1 MRPRT
6 IRGQLARIVL
16 VSLALVS
23 ALLGSSIARYAGDY
37 RDSGDTVDAVALALT
52 VQDVLHEAQRER
64 GLSNGWLG
72 GDGRLQNA
80 VVDQRGNTDR
90 ALRALDDAMAGT
102 APGTAQVRSAVG
114 QFAALGATR
123 VQIDARRIAR
133 PAAFQF
139 YTDGINAL
147 NHLRLGLDQASDA
160 EVRHGLQTLYALGE
174 AKEQTARQ
182 RGFLNGVFAAEEFA
196 PGEYVQF
203 LDIRAAKVAALSAF
217 ARDATPPQQSMLDA
231 ALLSENAVQATE
243 SENVAIESA
252 AGPLVRK
259 VDAIAWWSQMTAVI
273 DQERA
278 VQQTIGDSVRARA
291 AELRRDA
298 ALWLGGLLVVA
309 LIAIAAEIALVLAS
323 MRAIVRP
330 LAALAAEADEV
341 ASHRLPDVIAAWHT
355 AGDTPPDPP
364 EPVRVPS
371 GAGIEIAAV
380 AGALDRVQATAFELA
395 SQQAVLRRNSTES
408 MSNLARRN
416 QNLVRRQLGL
426 ISEFEKGELDPKTLS
441 NLFELDHLA
450 TRMRRNAES
459 LLVLVGSES
468 PRRWAEPIPLVDVIR
483 AGLSEVDD
491 YRRVVLRRID
501 DVTVTGAVVSELAH
515 ILAELI
521 ENGLAFSPP
530 DMEVEVHGR
539 KTGNDYVIAVVD
551 HGVGMSADHLAEANA
566 RLRGDRDFLVAPT
579 RYLGHY
585 VVGRLA
591 GRHGI
596 DIELNT
602 SPVSGIVA
610 RLRIPPEI
618 LVGNR
623 GQSGESAPTGES
635 SVPHD
640 SSTSDSADFESGVL
654 VAARPSDDAK
664 GEAHE
669 SGERRPAHSAPAD
682 DAPGSAAAAARNGWA
697 SGTPAHAAGTS
708 RTSRRADDPAATTSA
723 PVSSVSTG
731 RSVSGH
737 DENRNRHDIA
747 SPSEAGRVA
756 PSTGTDSTP
765 RAAEQPAPSTT
776 AWWNVA
782 DEESPAAEPAPPVER
797 TRNGLVKRVKRNR
810 GAAAP
815 AARPM
820 PPRPPSTPV
829 PDRSPDEVRGMLSA
843 FRTGMQ
849 KSVQT
854 DDRPPA
860 NRPSSSRPTPVES
873 PAGPVPPRTN
883 GPASAAVPQ
892 RRTPVTNTGPRR
904 GAASSGPAGSVASDT
919 PSRPIQTAPG
929 SAQGQQGPSE
939 GFSRPVGAVPAPGDA
954 LPSATAQRPRA
965 EVSQRPS
972 AAVPPDAVR
981 PPTGAASATGGVPQS
996 AAVTVTGEV
1005 SHIAPVPPTRGAPIA
1020 AASPTGGVSPPGAV
1034 SSAAAALPTGAAPP
1048 LEGRPASSAEHAR
1061 PIGAMPSG
1069 PASGSGSVPAGI
1081 LPSGSAGTVSPTT
1094 GPRPVGIVP
1103 PAGQRPVGIMPSS
1116 PGPHPAGS
1124 LPPGTAR
1131 PRPASNVPAE
1141 PNSTESSGAART
1153 PAGADPSNAA
1163 ARGNGGVPAFPAL
1176 PQRSDAVRSTAFRGQ
1191 RAPSPG
1197 FRAPALEAG
1206 GATPP
1211 ADSPSTSTGAVTA
1224 DELSR
1229 RPTAAPRTP
1238 PVRGGQLPRTWPP
1251 PSAAAPDEQPRL
1263 PQRRVLSRDENS
1275 GATET

>member
-6 IRGQLARIVL
+6 IRGQLARIVV

-23 ALLGSSIARYAGDY
+23 ALLGMSIARYAGDY
-37 RDSGDTVDAVALALT
+37 RHSGDTVDAVALALT
-52 VQDVLHEAQRER
+52 VQDALHEAQRER

-80 VVDQRGNTDR
+80 VMDQRGNTDR
-90 ALRALDDAMAGT
+90 ALRALDAAMAGT
-102 APGTAQVRSAVG
+102 APGAAQVRSAVG
-114 QFAALGATR
+114 QFAALAATR

-147 NHLRLGLDQASDA
+147 NHLRLGLDQAGDA
-160 EVRHGLQTLYALGE
+160 EVRHGLQALYALGE
-174 AKEQTARQ
+174 AKEQTAKE

-203 LDIRAAKVAALSAF
+203 LDIRAAKGAALSAF
-217 ARDATPPQQSMLDA
+217 ARDATPAQQSMLDA

-243 SENVAIESA
+243 SENIAIESA

-309 LIAIAAEIALVLAS
+309 LIAVAAEIALVLAS

-426 ISEFEKGELDPKTLS
+426 ISEFEKGELDPKTLA

-530 DMEVEVHGR
+530 DMEVEVYGR
-539 KTGNDYVIAVVD
+539 KSGNEYVIAVVD

-596 DIELNT
+596 EIELNT

-618 LVGNR
+618 LVGNSGR
-623 GQSGESAPTGES
+623 AGESTPTGES
-635 SVPHD
+635 SVREDAP
-640 SSTSDSADFESGVL
+640 TSDSVDSASDVMMS
-654 VAARPSDDAK
+654 ARSSDDAK
-664 GEAHE
+664 DRTHE

-682 DAPGSAAAAARNGWA
+682 DVPGSAATAARNGWA

-708 RTSRRADDPAATTSA
+708 RRADAPATTTPA
-723 PVSSVSTG
+723 PVSSASTG

-737 DENRNRHDIA
+737 DEHRDRQDIS
-747 SPSEAGRVA
+747 SPPQAGRAA
-756 PSTGTDSTP
+756 PPTGTESTP
-765 RAAEQPAPSTT
+765 RAAEQSVSTST

-849 KSVQT
+849 KGVQT

-860 NRPSSSRPTPVES
+860 NRPASSRPTPVES
-873 PAGPVPPRTN
+873 PTGPVPPRAS
-883 GPASAAVPQ
+883 GPAATARPQ
-892 RRTPVTNTGPRR
+892 RRTPVTSAGPRR
-904 GAASSGPAGSVASDT
+904 GAAPYGQAGSVTPET

-929 SAQGQQGPSE
+929 GAQPQQRPAR
-939 GFSRPVGAVPAPGDA
+939 GFSSPEGAVPRPGEAP
-954 LPSATAQRPRA
+954 PSATPRRPGA
-965 EVSQRPS
+965 EVSQHPG
-972 AAVPPDAVR
+972 AVVHRDAVR
-981 PPTGAASATGGVPQS
+981 PPSAP
-996 AAVTVTGEV
+996 
-1005 SHIAPVPPTRGAPIA
+1005 
-1020 AASPTGGVSPPGAV
+1020 
-1034 SSAAAALPTGAAPP
+1034 GAAP
-1048 LEGRPASSAEHAR
+1048 
-1061 PIGAMPSG
+1061 
-1069 PASGSGSVPAGI
+1069 
-1081 LPSGSAGTVSPTT
+1081 
-1094 GPRPVGIVP
+1094 
-1103 PAGQRPVGIMPSS
+1103 
-1116 PGPHPAGS
+1116 
-1124 LPPGTAR
+1124 
-1131 PRPASNVPAE
+1131 
-1141 PNSTESSGAART
+1141 
-1153 PAGADPSNAA
+1153 
-1163 ARGNGGVPAFPAL
+1163 
-1176 PQRSDAVRSTAFRGQ
+1176 RST
-1191 RAPSPG
+1191 
-1197 FRAPALEAG
+1197 L
-1206 GATPP
+1206 
-1211 ADSPSTSTGAVTA
+1211 
-1224 DELSR
+1224 
-1229 RPTAAPRTP
+1229 
-1238 PVRGGQLPRTWPP
+1238 PVRGGQLPRTRPT
-1251 PSAAAPDEQPRL
+1251 PSVAAPDEQPRL
-1263 PQRRVLSRDENS
+1263 PQRRVLSRDENT